1 MDLNIM
7 DLNIMDF
14 FKLPTKIMVA
24 IALATGMILFLPDK
38 LISKMYMNGFR
49 NEYGFIIGAVFIVS
63 VSILTIGIII
73 SIYNYFYEIHK
84 QKKVKENSGKLIASL
99 DDYKKTIV
107 YLLYNEDNHTYELPL
122 NDGAVVFLENMMVI
136 GKAANQYFVDDM
148 TNPKFPYLLQP
159 WVIEKLQNDDEL
171 LASFERAAE
180 KQIPKMRQQ
189 NQYARNDYY

>member
-1 MDLNIM
+1 M

-24 IALATGMILFLPDK
+24 IALATGMILFLPDE
-38 LISKMYMNGFR
+38 LISKMYLDGFR
-49 NEYGFIIGAVFIVS
+49 NEYGFIIGAAFVVS

-73 SIYNYFYEIHK
+73 SIYNYFHEMHT
-84 QKKVKENSGKLIASL
+84 QKKVKENSGKFIASL

-107 YLLYNEDNHTYELPL
+107 YLLYNEDNHTHELPL

-136 GKAANQYFVDDM
+136 GKATNQYFVDDI
-148 TNPKFPYLLQP
+148 TNPMFPYLLQP
-159 WVIEKLQNDDEL
+159 WVIEKLQSDEEL

-180 KQIPKMRQQ
+180 KQMHKIEQQ
-189 NQYARNDYY
+189 NQYARNNCF